1 MRLTLP
7 ILASHLFVGLV
18 AICALGS
25 AAIPMTPPPD
35 DRVRLVQ
42 PFERVSAENSSGDL
56 KGKLKNLAEIGP
68 DHLLADERAR
78 QRASQTLSLF
88 GREDLIA
95 ATSGDYKANGCAPLQ
110 TTSTVLNEIASRARQ
125 TSIVIIS
132 ESHERSQHRGFI
144 AEVASRLRPLGYDTL
159 AIETLSYSLPGT
171 PERSLPTFRRQP
183 NLPFFSEDD
192 GYYLYEAGFGRLGRR
207 AKVLGYRLLP
217 YEFIAEQHGVAAPDA
232 TREQRIAVREEGQAN
247 HLATFLREH
256 PGTKLLVH
264 VGYSH
269 AAEVP
274 QPNGDKWM
282 AARLKEKTGI
292 DPLTISQTICR
303 GGGDTVRFSALP
315 ADQPAGA
322 FDLLIDHP
330 SARFVQGRPE
340 WRLLAGDIAVSIPQA
355 LLPSTGWRV
364 IEARPVG
371 EPATSVP
378 MDRVAIRPGETIA
391 LMLPPG
397 RYNLRAI
404 DVGGSEQTHLPHAR

>member
-1 MRLTLP
+1 
-7 ILASHLFVGLV
+7 
-18 AICALGS
+18 
-25 AAIPMTPPPD
+25 MTPPPD

-171 PERSLPTFRRQP
+171 AEQYLPAFRKQPE
-183 NLPFFSEDD
+183 LPFFSESD

-207 AKVLGYRLLP
+207 AKALGYRLLP

-274 QPNGDKWM
+274 QPDGNKWM

-371 EPATSVP
+371 EPVTSVP